1 MIIEKARPEHAPLI
15 AKAVMMAVGEEI
27 CNDFA
32 APDHTLAD
40 VEKLFTTLAAMPDS
54 QYSFNNTLVAIDS
67 ATGEVMGLCVAYDGG
82 RLHTLRR
89 RFFEQVREQLSRD
102 MEGMADETDAGE
114 FYLDTVA
121 TFPGHRG
128 KGIATALINAT
139 IARADEA
146 NLPSS
151 SRKTTPV
158 PHHSTTHSAS
168 ATATTAHLPVSSCRT
183 SSTPAP
189 EPSLTYCLPLHFK
202 F

>member
-54 QYSFNNTLVAIDS
+54 QYSFNNTLVAI
-67 ATGEVMGLCVAYDGG
+67 MGLCVAYDGG

-146 NLPSS
+146 NLPAALLVE
-151 SRKTTPV
+151 KNV
-158 PHHSTTHSAS
+158 PHHPTTHSAS